1 MSDGRFPA
9 RPAKYRRSRN
19 GRLREAALAYEMPQR
34 GAQSSLDRWTARN
47 RLSILNDA
55 WALIDHV
62 TDPNVEVR
70 QAVVESLDEFDDPAV
85 TAALR
90 TALRDTN
97 AEVRQSAVKAL
108 GNRNKSK

>member
-1 MSDGRFPA
+1 VKDPA
-9 RPAKYRRSRN
+9 AIR
-19 GRLREAALAYEMPQR
+19 ALVAH
-34 GAQSSLDRWTARN
+34 
-47 RLSILNDA
+47 I
-55 WALIDHV
+55 

-108 GNRNKSK
+108 GNRNRK